1 MHLGLSNR
9 NFCVNVVIK
18 LLTCSKLGPV
28 WMDVSQAGAS
38 PGIHLIPRH
47 GVGCL
52 GTLPAL
58 GDSWER
64 P

>member
-28 WMDVSQAGAS
+28 WRDV
-38 PGIHLIPRH
+38 HLIPRR
-47 GVGCL
+47 GVRCL